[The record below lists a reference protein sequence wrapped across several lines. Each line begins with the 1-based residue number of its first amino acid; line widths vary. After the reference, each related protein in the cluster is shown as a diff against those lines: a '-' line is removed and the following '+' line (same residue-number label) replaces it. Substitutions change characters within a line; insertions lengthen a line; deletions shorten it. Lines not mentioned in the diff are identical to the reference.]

1 MLRCG
6 VAEREL
12 DPVMAVLLA
21 QLSRTG
27 ILTPADFDTMKRR
40 LIEGGDEDLAHEVN
54 MALLSDITDD
64 PQERRASIHAIRPD
78 GGNG

>member
-1 MLRCG
+1 M
-6 VAEREL
+6 ADREL

-40 LIEGGDEDLAHEVN
+40 LIEGGDGDLAHEIN
-54 MALLSDITDD
+54 MALLSDIIDD
-64 PQERRASIHAIRPD
+64 PEERRASIHLIHPD
-78 GGNG
+78 GGNGTG